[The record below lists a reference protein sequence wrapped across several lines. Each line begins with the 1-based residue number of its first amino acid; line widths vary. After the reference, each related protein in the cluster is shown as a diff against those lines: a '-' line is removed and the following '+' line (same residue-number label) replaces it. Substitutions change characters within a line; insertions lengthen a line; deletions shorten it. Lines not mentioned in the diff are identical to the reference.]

1 MKLSD
6 NAGKRIGIFLVL
18 PILLTTLAYAGGY
31 ISQFIINYKVW
42 TAAGETP
49 GNGTAPRFPSG
60 SPSACFQALAVFLR
74 DLPVRGHLRPVNL
87 PCDAD
92 GIREPGHP

>member
-31 ISQFIINYKVW
+31 ISQFIINYKV
-42 TAAGETP
+42 
-49 GNGTAPRFPSG
+49 
-60 SPSACFQALAVFLR
+60 
-74 DLPVRGHLRPVNL
+74 
-87 PCDAD
+87 
-92 GIREPGHP
+92 

>member
-42 TAAGETP
+42 RKKRRSSP
-49 GNGTAPRFPSG
+49 GTARAS
-60 SPSACFQALAVFLR
+60 R
-74 DLPVRGHLRPVNL
+74 
-87 PCDAD
+87 
-92 GIREPGHP
+92 